1 MAKHVFLEKLY
12 RGFYAKDLSYGNQYP
27 TVLSRLNRSTE
38 NNPDTYS
45 RYQDY
50 TRYMT
55 INNDRI
61 SNYKDFDMMD
71 NDVIASALDLYADD
85 ATQFDPDTGKSFT
98 VNCADKSILAELN
111 HFYFEVL
118 NIDEHIWDVART
130 AAKYGDF
137 FLRLEGRDGEGIV
150 YANYSLHP
158 SRVSRIDSK
167 GKIHQFIVDDCIDQ
181 QPWDFVHFRY
191 PGSMSRDDKTSISTL
206 SSDMD
211 EIDNE
216 YDYPYG
222 TSVLHRARKVWKQ
235 ISLLE
240 DSLVM
245 LRLNRSVKRNIF
257 MVNSG
262 GLKLPAAWDLVDK
275 ITDLLKKKRAINPT
289 TGMLSS
295 TTNLLNPEEDIVIP
309 TNFDKGGITVQEI
322 GGDGDIQHI
331 ADLDYMN
338 NKLFAA
344 LKIPKAYLG
353 FEEGLN
359 GKNTLRMQDVRYAR
373 TIKNVQRMLKV
384 GLIRAGRI
392 HLSHKKIDPFAVNFD
407 ITFPYISTIE
417 EEEKA
422 EFLST
427 KANAMQSFSS
437 TITTVDQDFSVVD
450 KTKLL
455 KYMLKQLGVK
465 EADIDNFFKNNESIS
480 KVDDGGM
487 DTNV

>member
-1 MAKHVFLEKLY
+1 MKC
-12 RGFYAKDLSYGNQYP
+12 N
-27 TVLSRLNRSTE
+27 
-38 NNPDTYS
+38 
-45 RYQDY
+45 
-50 TRYMT
+50 M
-55 INNDRI
+55 I
-61 SNYKDFDMMD
+61 
-71 NDVIASALDLYADD
+71 
-85 ATQFDPDTGKSFT
+85 TG
-98 VNCADKSILAELN
+98 
-111 HFYFEVL
+111 
-118 NIDEHIWDVART
+118 
-130 AAKYGDF
+130 
-137 FLRLEGRDGEGIV
+137 
-150 YANYSLHP
+150 
-158 SRVSRIDSK
+158 
-167 GKIHQFIVDDCIDQ
+167 
-181 QPWDFVHFRY
+181 
-191 PGSMSRDDKTSISTL
+191 SRDDKTSLSSL
-206 SSDMD
+206 SSDME

-222 TSVLHRARKVWKQ
+222 TSVLLRARKVWKQ

-275 ITDLLKKKRAINPT
+275 ITELLKKKRAVNPT
-289 TGMLSS
+289 TGGLSS
-295 TTNLLNPEEDIVIP
+295 TSSLLNPEEDIVIP
-309 TNFDKGGITVQEI
+309 TNFDKGNVTVQEI

-338 NKLFAA
+338 NKLLAA
-344 LKIPKAYLG
+344 LKVPKAFLG

-359 GKNTLRMQDVRYAR
+359 GRNTLRMQDVRYAR

-407 ITFPYISTIE
+407 INFPYISTIE

-427 KANAMQSFSS
+427 RANAMQAFSN
-437 TITTVDQDFSVVD
+437 TITAVDQDFTVVD
-450 KTKLL
+450 KPKLL
-455 KYMLKQLGVK
+455 RYILKQLGVK
-465 EADIDNFFKNNESIS
+465 DADIDSFFKNDESIN

-487 DTNV
+487 DTNI